1 MKYQYVPE
9 GMTRREFWRTL
20 TLLIGMGPLGVIPI
34 VMGFAP
40 QLG

>member
-9 GMTRREFWRTL
+9 DMTPREFWRTL
-20 TLLIGMGPLGVIPI
+20 ALLIGMMPLGVLPI

>member
-9 GMTRREFWRTL
+9 GMTRKEFFRGL
-20 TLLIGMGPLGVIPI
+20 ALLIGMLPVGVIPI

-40 QLG
+40 GF